1 MLMDAAADTI
11 PTRDVAIEGDTT
23 AFIEELA
30 GLVRLAARRGDLV
43 VQAGEP
49 GAAWSFDWAA
59 GVITVDPDDLGSLAP
74 DLCRGLALHEAAH
87 AAVTVL
93 HEFLTRDVLERLMPL
108 LNVVEDI
115 RIEVWMRA
123 RFPGA
128 VPWIRAYND
137 VFYGLCRR
145 QPPARSRQVQFLRGI
160 LELWWYGA
168 VTVGTARDVIRAL
181 DGCRDAVAA
190 AVACQPPTDDDRP
203 GVRAAQRSMWDI
215 VRTRIVPVWERLVA
229 IDRRDGMARVAADET
244 REFLRLTGCPSQR
257 GRSTVRM
264 LRSNGRAFG
273 QRPGRPPSGGRRRSC
288 RPAADAAA
296 DERGDAYHEAWR
308 RVAAAAD
315 RVGDELLRRLVPE
328 QRLRWTT
335 GHPSG
340 ARLDLRQAV
349 AFEADRSRYRSLWSR
364 PVLPV
369 RRDPAVLLL
378 VDRSGSMTEG
388 ERMRH
393 AFDGLVLLV
402 EVCRRV
408 GVPAAVWS
416 FASRCRE
423 ELAWEVPLDT
433 ATRRRLG
440 KLPASCNGMTHMAPA
455 LDAVRDALE
464 RRRGAPK
471 LLVVLSDGEPDNA
484 AATSAA
490 VRRLDEGGIGT
501 IGLGLGA
508 DTAGLSRYFPRSVTG
523 IPPARIVD
531 HLGGL
536 LESTLAV
543 LPRGR

>member
-1 MLMDAAADTI
+1 MLMDAHAEA
-11 PTRDVAIEGDTT
+11 PPASDVELEGGTT
-23 AFIEELA
+23 ALLEELA

-43 VQAGEP
+43 VRAGEP
-49 GAAWSFDWAA
+49 GAAWSFDWAD

-93 HEFLTRDVLERLMPL
+93 HELLTRDVLERLIPL

-115 RIEVWMRA
+115 RIEVWMRS

-145 QPPARSRQVQFLRGI
+145 QPLPRSRQVQFLRGI

-168 VTVGTARDVIRAL
+168 VTAGTAADVTVAL

-190 AVACQPPTDDDRP
+190 AVACQPPVDDDPP

-215 VRTRIVPVWERLVA
+215 VRARLVPVWERLVTL
-229 IDRRDGMARVAADET
+229 DRRDGLGRVAADET
-244 REFLRLTGCPSQR
+244 REFLRLTGCPSR
-257 GRSTVRM
+257 RAGSTARM
-264 LRSNGRAFG
+264 LRSTERDVG

-288 RPAADAAA
+288 RPAADATAG
-296 DERGDAYHEAWR
+296 DRGDAYLEAWR
-308 RVAAAAD
+308 RIAAAAD

-328 QRLRWTT
+328 QRLRWTA

-349 AFEADRSRYRSLWSR
+349 AFEADRTLYRSLWSR

-369 RRDPAVLLL
+369 RREPSVLLL
-378 VDRSGSMTEG
+378 VDRSGSMMEG

-464 RRRGAPK
+464 RRRAGPK
-471 LLVVLSDGEPDNA
+471 LLFVLSDGEPDNA
-484 AATSAA
+484 AATTAA
-490 VRRLDEGGIGT
+490 VQRLAEGGIGT

-508 DTAGLSRYFPRSVTG
+508 DTAGLSRYFQRSVTG
-523 IPPARIVD
+523 IPPERLVD

-543 LPRGR
+543 LQNAR

>member
-1 MLMDAAADTI
+1 MDAAADAR

-23 AFIEELA
+23 AFIEELT
-30 GLVRLAARRGDLV
+30 GLVRLGARRGDLV
-43 VQAGEP
+43 VRAGEP
-49 GAAWSFDWAA
+49 GSAWSFDWVA
-59 GVITVDPDDLGSLAP
+59 GVITVDPDDLGALAP

-93 HEFLTRDVLERLMPL
+93 HELLRRDEIERLMPL

-115 RIEVWMRA
+115 RIEVWMRS

-128 VPWIRAYND
+128 APWIRAYND

-168 VTVGTARDVIRAL
+168 VTVATASDVTRAL
-181 DGCRDAVAA
+181 DGCRDAVAT

-203 GVRAAQRSMWDI
+203 GVRAAQRAMWDV

-229 IDRRDGMARVAADET
+229 LDRRDGLGRVAAEET
-244 REFLRLTGCPSQR
+244 RAFLRQTGCRARRARP
-257 GRSTVRM
+257 VARM
-264 LRSNGRAFG
+264 LRPRPRGARRRASRPSSGR
-273 QRPGRPPSGGRRRSC
+273 RRRSC
-288 RPAADAAA
+288 RGAADAAA
-296 DERGDAYHEAWR
+296 VERGDAYLEAWR
-308 RVAAAAD
+308 RIAGAAD

-378 VDRSGSMTEG
+378 VDRSGSMTDG

-423 ELAWEVPLDT
+423 ELAWEAPLDA

-440 KLPASCNGMTHMAPA
+440 NLPATCGGMTQMAPA
-455 LDAVRDALE
+455 LDAVRKALA

-471 LLVVLSDGEPDNA
+471 LLFVLSDGEPDNA
-484 AATSAA
+484 AAATAA
-490 VRRLDEGGIGT
+490 VHRLDEAGIGS
-501 IGLGLGA
+501 IGLGLGSE
-508 DTAGLSRYFPRSVTG
+508 AGGLARLFPRSVTG
-523 IPPARIVD
+523 IPPARLVD
-531 HLGGL
+531 HLGAL

-543 LPRGR
+543 LPGVR